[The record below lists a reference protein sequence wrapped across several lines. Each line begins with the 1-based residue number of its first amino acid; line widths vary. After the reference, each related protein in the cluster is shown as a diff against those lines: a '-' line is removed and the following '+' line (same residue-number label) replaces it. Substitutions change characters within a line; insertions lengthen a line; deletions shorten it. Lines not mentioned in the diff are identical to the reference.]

1 MEIFNSFYEFFGLE
15 LLSES
20 ATLVDLINN
29 IVQVGLALFI
39 ICFFIKA
46 LFALMINIFRTD
58 SIIS

>member
-15 LLSES
+15 LLSDAS
-20 ATLVDLINN
+20 TLADLINAL
-29 IVQVGLALFI
+29 VQVGLGVFI

-46 LFALMINIFRTD
+46 LFSLMINIFRTD